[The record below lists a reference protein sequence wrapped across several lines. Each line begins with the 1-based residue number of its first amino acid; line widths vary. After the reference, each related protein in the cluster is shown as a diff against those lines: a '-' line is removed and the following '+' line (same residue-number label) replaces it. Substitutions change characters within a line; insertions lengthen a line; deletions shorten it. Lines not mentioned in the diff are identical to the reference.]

1 MAETRKSTLVL
12 VAERAGVSIA
22 SVSRV
27 LNGLPASTQL
37 TEKVREAADALG
49 YVPDATARS
58 LKVGRTDQIAFAVA
72 DVGNPVYV
80 AMMHEV
86 SRVVSKAGFRLVLS
100 STGNDPHDQIELLS
114 SLNRGFA
121 DGLLLSPL
129 RVTEAL
135 VDALRTSRLPIV
147 IIGSLPAGVELDNVR
162 ADSVAGIG
170 LAVEHLVE
178 QGRKHIAFVNGPVD
192 TVPGAA
198 RLSGYLASIER
209 FGLATSADLQITA
222 SDFTYKAGRKAV
234 ARLLSQSSPDAIVC
248 ANDLLAVAALKELT
262 SRGLRVPEDVA
273 VVGMDDTDAAELANP
288 SITSVDLGS
297 VKRAKAAAKLLI
309 RRLADPAAS
318 VKQVVIEP
326 TLSVRESSVVRTAA
340 VRASGT
346 GTLSDT
352 NDEVTA

>member
-1 MAETRKSTLVL
+1 MLMVETRKSTLVL

-27 LNGLPASTQL
+27 LNGLPASASV
-37 TEKVREAADALG
+37 TERVREAADALG
-49 YVPDATARS
+49 YVPDASART
-58 LKVGRTDQIAFAVA
+58 LKTGRTDQIAFAVA

-80 AMMHEV
+80 QMMHEV
-86 SRVVSKAGFRLVLS
+86 SRVVAKAGYRLVLS
-100 STGNDPHDQIELLS
+100 STGNDPQDQIELLT
-114 SLNRGFA
+114 SLNRGYA

-129 RVTEAL
+129 RVTEPL
-135 VDALRTSRLPIV
+135 VEALRSSRLPIV
-147 IIGSLPAGVELDNVR
+147 IIGSLPSGVELDNVR
-162 ADSVAGIG
+162 ADSVAGSG

-178 QGRKHIAFVNGPVD
+178 QGRKRIAFVNGPVD

-209 FGLATSADLQITA
+209 FGLATSADVQVTA
-222 SDFTYKAGRKAV
+222 SDFTFKAGRKAV
-234 ARLLSQSSPDAIVC
+234 RRMLTQSSPDAIVC

-262 SRGLRVPEDVA
+262 GRGLRVPEDVA

-297 VKRAKAAAKLLI
+297 AKRDKAAAKLLI
-309 RRLADPAAS
+309 RRLGDPHAS

-326 TLSVRESSVVRTAA
+326 RLSVRESSV
-340 VRASGT
+340 RA
-346 GTLSDT
+346 
-352 NDEVTA
+352 NAEVIV